1 MKTKP
6 VTQNKAFMND
16 QEAAVSRFATMSA
29 EVEHMRGSLA
39 SIDKRMGDVE
49 KENRESFNRVYDKL
63 DKATQ
68 PRPTPWNLIL
78 TGAGVAIAFATAI
91 SGGLLSL
98 LLALAVW
105 ANAYFS
111 EMISKTEMKAE
122 SAIQANSSIFQSIQN
137 LQTNVA
143 SQASRLDAVDRRAE
157 NRADERL
164 PSPPTRD

>member
-1 MKTKP
+1 MSASKSHTP
-6 VTQNKAFMND
+6 IMSQSQVT
-16 QEAAVSRFATMSA
+16 AARMATITA
-29 EVEHMRGSLA
+29 EVENMRSSLD
-39 SIDKRMGDVE
+39 SIDKRMGEVE
-49 KENRESFNRVYDKL
+49 KENRDSFNRVYDKL
-63 DKATQ
+63 DKATA

-78 TGAGVAIAFATAI
+78 TAAGVAIAFATAL
-91 SGGLLSL
+91 SGGILTL

-111 EMISKTEMKAE
+111 EMISKTELKAE
-122 SAIQANSSIFQSIQN
+122 TAVQANNSIFQSIQN

-164 PSPPTRD
+164 PASPVRN